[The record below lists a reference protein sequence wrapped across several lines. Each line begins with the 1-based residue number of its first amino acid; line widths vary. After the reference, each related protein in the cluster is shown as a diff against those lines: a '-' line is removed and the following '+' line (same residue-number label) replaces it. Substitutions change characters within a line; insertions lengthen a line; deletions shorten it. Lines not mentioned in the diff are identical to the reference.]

1 MINLYSMELQENSI
15 NKPENPFPFN
25 NLFLIKGLVTGKNE
39 FWHYLFGIV
48 SAFLGYLSFQLIM
61 MVPLVTMAI
70 NHGYS
75 MTDISE
81 NPNILFNPEKIGINK
96 SLLLALM
103 MGMFV
108 FTLLFLWLALKF
120 VQKKPLSS
128 IATGFEKIRWNR
140 YFFSFGIWAVL
151 ILVLTLV
158 SYLTSPEE
166 IELRFDAGNF
176 FILLVVAIIFIPIQT
191 ATEEL
196 IFRGYLM
203 QGFGL
208 AFKNGIMPLIITSV
222 LFGLMHA
229 SNPEAK
235 AHGLLIMMPYYIF
248 FGAFLGV
255 LTLLDE
261 GAELAMGIHCANN
274 LMSSLLVCSKNSVLQ
289 TDAIFYTSSENPG
302 GEFITWIV
310 MASICFFI
318 LFKKYKLSNWNLII
332 R

>member
-1 MINLYSMELQENSI
+1 MINLCSMELQENSI

-176 FILLVVAIIFIPIQT
+176 AFLLVVAIIFIPIQT

-261 GAELAMGIHCANN
+261 GTELAMGIHCANN